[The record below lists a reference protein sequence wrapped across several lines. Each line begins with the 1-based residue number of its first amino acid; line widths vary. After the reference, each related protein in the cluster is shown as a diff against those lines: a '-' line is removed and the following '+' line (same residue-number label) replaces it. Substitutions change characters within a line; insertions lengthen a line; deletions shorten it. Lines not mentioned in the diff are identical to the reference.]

1 MQQYTAYGVRIM
13 AESAKPIQAMV
24 RIYRA
29 AVSFL
34 IQVSMDHWEAIEAI
48 KGLQEQQTYIERLIH
63 HTKNR
68 PAVAYENFD
77 TTFYKLPSYMRRAAI
92 SEAIGKVTSYS
103 SNLKRWQKQGNGKA
117 PGKPKTGY
125 TYPVLYQDNMFEQT
139 GEYTARIK
147 VWIRN
152 TWDWM
157 EVRFRK
163 SDADYIKRHCSERA
177 RFSPTVIQKGKR
189 WFLRFPFC
197 EIVTLNKKT
206 LIEQTVLAVDLGV
219 NNACA
224 CAVMKAD
231 GTVLGREM
239 FRMPGEED
247 CLKHR
252 LNKVRKEMKQGHYHT
267 PALWATITNVNRE
280 IAVGT
285 ARFIVETAEK
295 YKADMIVFE
304 QLDTGG
310 KKIGKSR
317 RQRLHM
323 WKCRDIQGMVAY
335 KAHRMGIRVTHVCAW
350 NTSRLA
356 YDGSG
361 EVERGVNNNYSI
373 CRFSTGKIYNC
384 DLNAS
389 YNIGARYFIR
399 EILKTLPETVRL
411 GIPAKVPECTRR
423 STCTLSTLR
432 NLNAV
437 LAA

>member
-48 KGLQEQQTYIERLIH
+48 KGLQEQQTYVERLIH

-92 SEAIGKVTSYS
+92 SEAIGKVISYS

-117 PGKPKTGY
+117 PGKPEAGY

-152 TWDWM
+152 TWEWM

-163 SDADYIKRHCSERA
+163 SDADYIRRHCSDRA

-189 WFLRFPFC
+189 WFLQFPFC

-323 WKCRDIQGMVAY
+323 WKCRDIQGMVAC

>member
-48 KGLQEQQTYIERLIH
+48 KGLQEQQTYVERLIH

-92 SEAIGKVTSYS
+92 SEAIGKVISYS

-117 PGKPKTGY
+117 PGKPEAGY

-163 SDADYIKRHCSERA
+163 SDADYIRRHCSERA

-189 WFLRFPFC
+189 WFLQFPFC

-323 WKCRDIQGMVAY
+323 WKCCGIQGMVAC

>member
-48 KGLQEQQTYIERLIH
+48 KGLQEQQTYVERLIH

-68 PAVAYENFD
+68 PTVAYENFD

-92 SEAIGKVTSYS
+92 SEAIGKVISYS

-117 PGKPKTGY
+117 PGKPEAGY

-163 SDADYIKRHCSERA
+163 SDADYIRRHCSDRA

-189 WFLRFPFC
+189 WFLQFPFC
-197 EIVTLNKKT
+197 ENVTLNKKT
-206 LIEQTVLAVDLGV
+206 LIEQTVLAVDLGI

-224 CAVMKAD
+224 CAAMKAD

-267 PALWATITNVNRE
+267 PALWASITNVNRE
-280 IAVGT
+280 IAAET
-285 ARFIVETAEK
+285 ARFIIETAEK

-310 KKIGKSR
+310 RKPGKSR

-323 WKCRDIQGMVAY
+323 WKCQDVQGMVAT

-361 EVERGVNNNYSI
+361 EAVRGINNNYSI